1 MRDKLTDRLV
11 RSAGAPP
18 DRPSR
23 FIWDTEVTGFGLCVT
38 KAGAKAFVVRY
49 RIDGRERRLTR
60 LCPESF
66 ALFIRRRL
74 RWLKFDP

>member
-60 LCPESF
+60 
-66 ALFIRRRL
+66 
-74 RWLKFDP
+74 